1 MASVSEILADWLVG
15 LDARKLPDAAREGTL
30 FSLIDTVGLAYAAR
44 GEDYM
49 KMLAAGWDAGSGKA
63 TAFGHGRDMDAVS
76 AAMINGTGAH
86 GEDFDNTYEGCPVH
100 SGAVVVPAVLALA
113 QERGISG
120 ARAFAAM
127 AAGIEVMC
135 RMGLIAGTN
144 VHKAGFH
151 PTAVIGAMGA
161 AAAAGVALGLDR
173 AGLVNAFGLAGSM
186 ASGIIEYLADGSWTK
201 RMHAGW
207 AAQAGIRAARM
218 AGAGFRGPVSVFEGT
233 HGFYFAFAH
242 DGTPDCSP
250 LVEGLGKTWEA
261 GRLSFKPYACGT
273 MCQPYIDCAV
283 RLAASGVRA
292 DDIVSI
298 TCKVGEG
305 TVHRLWAPIELKRK
319 PPSAYGGKFSGPYCV
334 AVGFLDGDAG
344 LAQFTEA
351 RVAAADVLALAARV
365 SCEVDPENEYPAN
378 YTGHLRAVLKD
389 GSVREEC
396 QPCLRGGA
404 RQPLARADIV
414 KKFRANLAYGG
425 MAAERAE
432 RLLAL
437 LEGLPALAELGTL
450 SAFRD

>member
-1 MASVSEILADWLVG
+1 MASVSEILADWLVT
-15 LDARKLPDAAREGTL
+15 LDADALPDNARRGTL

-44 GEDYM
+44 REDYM
-49 KMLAAGWDAGSGKA
+49 GMLVAGWDAGAGKA
-63 TAFGHGRDMDAVS
+63 TALGHGRTMDAAS

-113 QERGISG
+113 EERSITGV
-120 ARAFAAM
+120 RAFAAM

-135 RMGLIAGTN
+135 RMGLVAGTN
-144 VHKAGFH
+144 VHKSGFH

-173 AGLVNAFGLAGSM
+173 AALVNAFGLAGSM

-218 AGAGFRGPVSVFEGT
+218 AGAGFRGPVTVFEGT
-233 HGFYFAFAH
+233 HGFYFAFAG
-242 DGTPDCSP
+242 DTRPDLSP
-250 LVEGLGKTWEA
+250 LVEGLGETWEA

-283 RLAASGVRA
+283 RLAAGGVTA
-292 DDIVSI
+292 DEITSI

-305 TVHRLWAPIELKRK
+305 TVHRLWAPIELKRR

-344 LAQFTEA
+344 LAQFTEDKV
-351 RVAAADVLALAARV
+351 RDAAVLALAARV
-365 SCEVDPENEYPAN
+365 SYEVDPENEYPAN
-378 YTGHLRAVLKD
+378 YTGHVRAVLRD
-389 GSVREEC
+389 GTVREEF
-396 QPCLRGGA
+396 QPCLRGGT
-404 RQPLARADIV
+404 REPLTREDIV
-414 KKFRANLAYGG
+414 RKFRANLAYGG
-425 MAAERAE
+425 MDAGRAE
-432 RLLAL
+432 KLLVL
-437 LEGLPALAELGTL
+437 LESFPGLEAPGTL
-450 SAFRD
+450 APLRD

>member
-1 MASVSEILADWLVG
+1 MASVSETLADWLVG
-15 LDARKLPDAAREGTL
+15 LDAGALPEDARRGTL

-44 GEDYM
+44 REDYM
-49 KMLAAGWDAGSGKA
+49 AMLVAGWDAGAGKA
-63 TAFGHGRDMDAVS
+63 TAFGHGQAMDAAS

-100 SGAVVVPAVLALA
+100 SGAVVVPVVLALA
-113 QERGISG
+113 EDRGIPG
-120 ARAFAAM
+120 RRAFAAM

-135 RMGLIAGTN
+135 RMGLVAGTN
-144 VHKAGFH
+144 VHKSGFH

-173 AGLVNAFGLAGSM
+173 AGLVNAFGLAGSL
-186 ASGIIEYLADGSWTK
+186 AAGIIEYLADGSWTK

-218 AGAGFRGPVSVFEGT
+218 AGAGFRGPTTVFEGT
-233 HGFYFAFAH
+233 HGFYFAFAG
-242 DGTPDCSP
+242 DTRPDLSP
-250 LVEGLGKTWEA
+250 LVDNLGATWEA

-283 RLAASGVRA
+283 RLAAGGLRA

-305 TVHRLWAPIELKRK
+305 TVHRLWAPIELKRQ

-344 LAQFTEA
+344 LAQFTEDKV
-351 RVAAADVLALAARV
+351 RDAAVLALAAKV
-365 SCEVDPENEYPAN
+365 SYEVDPDNEYPAN
-378 YTGHLRAVLKD
+378 YTGHLRAVLRD
-389 GSVREEC
+389 GGVREEF
-396 QPCLRGGA
+396 QPCLRGGTRA
-404 RQPLARADIV
+404 PLTREDIV

-425 MAAERAE
+425 MDATRAE
-432 RLLAL
+432 DLLAR
-437 LEGLPALAELGTL
+437 LEGLPGSGAPVPLTML
-450 SAFRD
+450 RD

>member
-1 MASVSEILADWLVG
+1 MTGVSESLADWLVG
-15 LDARKLPDAAREGTL
+15 FDLAQLPEDARRGTL

-49 KMLAAGWDAGSGKA
+49 RMLLSGWDAGAGKA
-63 TAFGHGRDMDAVS
+63 TAFGHGRTMDAAS

-100 SGAVVVPAVLALA
+100 TGAVVVPAVLALA
-113 QERGISG
+113 EEHGIPG
-120 ARAFAAM
+120 PRAFAAM
-127 AAGIEVMC
+127 TAGIEIMC

-144 VHKAGFH
+144 VHKAGYH

-218 AGAGFRGPVSVFEGT
+218 AGAGFKGPATVFEGT

-242 DGTPDCSP
+242 DTAPDFSP
-250 LVEGLGKTWEA
+250 LTDGLGTRWEA

-283 RLAASGVRA
+283 RLATAGIKP
-292 DDIVSI
+292 DDIESI

-305 TVHRLWAPIELKRK
+305 TVHRLWAPIDLKRA
-319 PPSAYGGKFSGPYCV
+319 PPSAYGGKFSGPYCI
-334 AVGFLDGDAG
+334 AVSFLDGDAG
-344 LAQFTEA
+344 LAQFTDA
-351 RVAAADVLALAARV
+351 RVRDPAVLALAAKV
-365 SCEVDPENEYPAN
+365 SYEVDPANEYPAN
-378 YTGHLRAVLKD
+378 YTGHLRATLKD
-389 GSVREEC
+389 GSVREEF

-404 RQPLARADIV
+404 REPLTRDDIV
-414 KKFRANLAYGG
+414 RKFRANLSYGG
-425 MAAERAE
+425 MDAGRAE
-432 RLLAL
+432 SLLAT
-437 LEGLPALAELGTL
+437 LEDFPDHADAPSLA
-450 SAFRD
+450 AFRD

>member
-1 MASVSEILADWLVG
+1 MATVAETLADWLVG
-15 LDARKLPDAAREGTL
+15 LDGVKLPEGAREGTL
-30 FSLIDTVGLAYAAR
+30 FSLIDTVGLSYAAR
-44 GEDYM
+44 IEDYM
-49 KMLAAGWDAGSGKA
+49 KMLAVGWDAGPGKA
-63 TAFGHGRDMDAVS
+63 TVFGHGRDADAVT

-113 QERGISG
+113 QEKGISG
-120 ARAFAAM
+120 ARAFTAM
-127 AAGIEVMC
+127 AAGIEIMC

-144 VHKAGFH
+144 VHKAGYH

-207 AAQAGIRAARM
+207 AAQAGIRAVRM
-218 AGAGFRGPVSVFEGT
+218 AGAGFRGPSSVFEGT

-242 DGTPDCSP
+242 DKAPDCSP
-250 LVEGLGKTWEA
+250 LVDDLGTRWEA

-273 MCQPYIDCAV
+273 MCQPYIDCAM

-292 DDIVSI
+292 DDIEAI

-305 TVHRLWAPIELKRK
+305 TVHRLWAPIELKRR

-344 LAQFTEA
+344 LAQFTDA
-351 RVAAADVLALAARV
+351 RVQAPDVLALAAKV
-365 SCEVDPENEYPAN
+365 SFEVDPENEYPAN
-378 YTGHLRAVLKD
+378 YTGHVRAALKD
-389 GSVREEC
+389 GSVREEF
-396 QPCLRGGA
+396 QPCLRGGV
-404 RQPLARADIV
+404 RQPLTREDIV

-425 MAAERAE
+425 MTADRAD

-437 LEGLPALAELGTL
+437 LEGLPALGDLGAL